1 MEFTTRLHRQEY
13 ISQLQLR
20 LVDEPALGSTV
31 SPGEKVTAW
40 CQDAGRA
47 RRVPPRGPRLLDGPL
62 EQTRQRTSVMTQS
75 QLTVQVD
82 DYEKRDHKTWE
93 ERFEDILHFLICSF
107 CDQTLSSCF
116 VKTNQSGVNFLP
128 AVPIPALGFQPVTW
142 ETNHTPLPL
151 IYRAPPSPLP
161 SPARSPSYEQKAP
174 AGVQGADLLL
184 GGFVLSP
191 ACPGRD
197 KLNWAALKAGWAGTG
212 REGAELE
219 RKRDRWRWR
228 WMTTNCWTGLPLAT
242 ECPLA
247 PMRSLSEWSC
257 FSLGLFPD
265 TLSDMSQHCSSRSL
279 APLLSYPKPAG

>member
-62 EQTRQRTSVMTQS
+62 EQTRQRTSVMTRS

-93 ERFEDILHFLICSF
+93 DEKFPSRMHVTKQPKYWNFFSVYERYGGARSERFDDILHFLICSF

-116 VKTNQSGVNFLP
+116 ATTNQSGVNFLP
-128 AVPIPALGFQPVTW
+128 AVGMSFQ
-142 ETNHTPLPL
+142 
-151 IYRAPPSPLP
+151 
-161 SPARSPSYEQKAP
+161 
-174 AGVQGADLLL
+174 
-184 GGFVLSP
+184 
-191 ACPGRD
+191 
-197 KLNWAALKAGWAGTG
+197 
-212 REGAELE
+212 
-219 RKRDRWRWR
+219 
-228 WMTTNCWTGLPLAT
+228 
-242 ECPLA
+242 
-247 PMRSLSEWSC
+247 
-257 FSLGLFPD
+257 FS
-265 TLSDMSQHCSSRSL
+265 
-279 APLLSYPKPAG
+279 